1 MSNKLSQF
9 LGVKV
14 VKKES
19 KTSNKTSTF
28 KSKVNNLVKETIH
41 NTLLEKFP
49 NDYKKVSA
57 SGLKETKKGSGEY
70 VLTQLEDYYL
80 IEKTTIENGKES
92 IDGFKLMKPQFY
104 LEGGKGESHKVVDYK
119 EVK

>member
-1 MSNKLSQF
+1 MKYLKNNVRRCKKL
-9 LGVKV
+9 LHCRGKNTNYLN
-14 VKKES
+14 E
-19 KTSNKTSTF
+19 F
-28 KSKVNNLVKETIH
+28 KYMRGTIH
-41 NTLLEKFP
+41 NTLLTKFP

>member
-19 KTSNKTSTF
+19 KTSNKQSSF
-28 KSKVNNLVKETIH
+28 KSEVNKLVKETIH
-41 NTLLEKFP
+41 TTLLEKYP
-49 NDYKKVSA
+49 NSYLKVKA
-57 SGLKETKKGSGEY
+57 SGLKETKKDSGEY
-70 VLTQLEDYYL
+70 EIVELEDFYL
-80 IEKTTIENGKES
+80 IANTTIENGKES

>member
-19 KTSNKTSTF
+19 KTSNKKSTF
-28 KSKVNNLVKETIH
+28 KNEVNKLVKDTIH
-41 NTLLEKFP
+41 DTLLETYP
-49 NDYKKVSA
+49 TSYLKVKA
-57 SGLKETKKGSGEY
+57 SGLKETKKDSGEY
-70 VLTQLEDYYL
+70 QIVELEGYYL
-80 IEKTTIENGKES
+80 IEPTTIENGKES